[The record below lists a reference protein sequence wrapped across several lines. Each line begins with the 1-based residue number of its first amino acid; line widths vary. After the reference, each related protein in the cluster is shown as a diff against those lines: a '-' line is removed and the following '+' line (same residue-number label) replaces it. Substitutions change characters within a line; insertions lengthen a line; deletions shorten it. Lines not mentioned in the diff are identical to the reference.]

1 MQMNGNQVAR
11 AERDPYLKQKIMS
24 ASPVQLVAYMYDA
37 ILAACKS
44 SNYDRAERGL
54 LGLIEA
60 LNFQHE
66 EIALPMFQVYQ
77 YCLDQVR
84 KENYTEVE
92 GLISGFKAAWSEA
105 MNLN

>member
-1 MQMNGNQVAR
+1 MQMNGNQMAR
-11 AERDPYLKQKIMS
+11 ADKDPYLKQKIMS

-44 SNYDRAERGL
+44 SNFDRAERGL

-60 LNFQHE
+60 LNFRHE
-66 EIALPMFQVYQ
+66 EISLPMFQVYQ

-84 KENYTEVE
+84 KENYAEVE
-92 GLISGFKAAWSEA
+92 SLIGGFKAAWSEA
-105 MNLN
+105 MNLK